1 MTYKIPTNSKE
12 HNDYALNY
20 LSNFTL
26 NNKIMS
32 EKYNSYTNSNN
43 NTKIAIII
51 EPRSLDILEPI
62 IRNVNYFLNQHQD
75 LKEKNTWNI
84 RVYHGV
90 DNFEFIKNKLPNFN
104 ISYVNLGVDNI
115 TADEHNLLLRSSI
128 FWNSIEDFYTNVL
141 IFQTDSCMLR
151 TLDEKFLD
159 YDFCGANILNPNCK
173 TPNNIGMNGG
183 FSLRKRAN
191 SKKAVECV
199 SFNMV
204 SQYRKEKNLGIFNP
218 IKILAEDIYFW
229 HALEIIGGKLLEK
242 EKTFDFSIETLPDFN
257 IDLNTI
263 KPVGI
268 HGFNKDLIPLEM
280 TKKVFSEAELP
291 K

>member
-1 MTYKIPTNSKE
+1 MSYRIPTNSNE
-12 HNDYALNY
+12 HNEIALNY
-20 LSNFTL
+20 LNNFNT
-26 NNKIMS
+26 NNTIIS
-32 EKYNSYTNSNN
+32 ENYNSYNNSNN
-43 NTKIAIII
+43 NTKIAIIV
-51 EPRSLDILEPI
+51 EPRCLDILEPI
-62 IRNVNYFLNQHQD
+62 IRNVNYFLNQHPD

-90 DNFEFIKNKLPNFN
+90 SNFEFIKNKLPNFN

-128 FWNSIEDFYTNVL
+128 FWNSIEDFYNNVL

-151 TLDEKFLD
+151 CLDEKFLD

-173 TPNNIGMNGG
+173 TPNNLGMNGG
-183 FSLRKRAN
+183 FSLRKRFN
-191 SKKAVECV
+191 SKKAIECV
-199 SFNMV
+199 SFDMV
-204 SQYRKEKNLGIFNP
+204 NQYRKDKKLGLFNP

-229 HALEIIGGKLLEK
+229 HSLEIIGGKLLEK
-242 EKTFDFSIETLPDFN
+242 EKTIDFSIETLPDFDVN
-257 IDLNTI
+257 LNNI
-263 KPVGI
+263 KPIGI

-280 TKKVFSEAELP
+280 TKKVFTEAELP